1 MAALGALRCAST
13 ERVAAAAVSNTL
25 DCGVTAREVRS
36 LGYVDFDQT
45 SR

>member
-13 ERVAAAAVSNTL
+13 ERVAAAVSNTL